1 MIKINLV
8 PVKEKKKRQE
18 FFIILCSVFLLALVI
33 SGMLLIYAKRKAVVN
48 DINKQ
53 IVEVDKEAESYKKE
67 EDEIDAFNA
76 QKDSL
81 EAIKKVMT
89 GISEIQRKVLAG
101 VDQLGINLPE
111 GVWLTRIE
119 EGKDKDANL
128 FTIQGYAVSVE
139 KMKAYLSN
147 LQRPGGL
154 LKEATFDEK
163 NVAAPLATN
172 PNVKVHQF
180 IISFRV
186 ADQGT

>member
-18 FFIILCSVFLLALVI
+18 FLIVFGAVALVAVVL
-33 SGMLLIYAKRKAVVN
+33 SGMLLIYAKRSAVVN

-53 IVEVDKEAESYKKE
+53 ITEVDKEAESYKKQ

-81 EAIKKVMT
+81 EAIKKIIT
-89 GISEIQRKVLAG
+89 GISEVQRKVLAA
-101 VDQLGINLPE
+101 VDQTALNLPD

-128 FTIQGYAVSVE
+128 FTVQGYAVSVPKIE
-139 KMKAYLSN
+139 NYLSN
-147 LQRPGGL
+147 LQRPGSL
-154 LKEATFDEK
+154 LKEVTYDEK
-163 NVAAPLATN
+163 NMAASI
-172 PNVKVHQF
+172 PNGNIKVHQF
-180 IISFRV
+180 TISFRV